1 MVIFVNNMLPP
12 KFWNKPMY
20 NIVMI
25 KETFKMFRYIDSIEG
40 VIILRWMAGG
50 LSTQPQVSTH
60 PIPTLYVYQ
69 AWNLLR
75 KIAEL
80 LKKNLF
86 LILNYFT
93 LKKIGF
99 LFCHFAW
106 SLVVMAQ
113 FPKQNPSLTCCIKRC
128 KATCKNK

>member
-1 MVIFVNNMLPP
+1 
-12 KFWNKPMY
+12 MY

-40 VIILRWMAGG
+40 LIILRWMAGG
-50 LSTQPQVSTH
+50 LSTRPQVSTH

-99 LFCHFAW
+99 LFCVT
-106 SLVVMAQ
+106 LLEV
-113 FPKQNPSLTCCIKRC
+113 
-128 KATCKNK
+128 